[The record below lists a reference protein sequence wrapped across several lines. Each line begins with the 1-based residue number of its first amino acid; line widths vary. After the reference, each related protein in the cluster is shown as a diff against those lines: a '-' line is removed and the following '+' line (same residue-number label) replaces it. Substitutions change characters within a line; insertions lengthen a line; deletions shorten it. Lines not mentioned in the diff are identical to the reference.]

1 MKETTQNFNIKKEI
15 EALNKII
22 DKNPKDPEPYKKRAE
37 LYYKLNEYGKAL
49 NDYYKILEKQPDN
62 KEIKTQIDMIE
73 TILRYTNT
81 DIYASTN
88 TNMDPWLE

>member
-22 DKNPKDPEPYKKRAE
+22 DKNPKDLEPYKKRAE